1 MSNYK
6 AIEATEKMMAI
17 LGEELIILKEELREG
32 MDNRSFSDVIKTAIR
47 LNKYANNGYDLL
59 SKGADHFR
67 FKKRVVEEFFDLV
80 EHDLLLNGVSLKR
93 IPSGTIE
100 FYREDSKMGTLYS
113 DNTVVF
119 LTLSAEKQ
127 LEEQLE
133 KLKGEQKEKSNQIIS
148 LSEEDKKMQTVLDC
162 IVANKSV
169 SDVLEPR
176 HLELA
181 YLDEFFLSDWFKEK
195 VRQNENNWIGK
206 QYRRLAMKII
216 TRQLKKEKV
225 RNNIF
230 NRKVKRFKLSEHLRN
245 QRISINLPISRTKI
259 MMEPKIIKER
269 EFKVLLEKYDIPYTH
284 N

>member
-133 KLKGEQKEKSNQIIS
+133 ILKGEQKEKSNQIIS

-162 IVANKSV
+162 IVANTSV
-169 SDVLEPR
+169 CDVLEPR

-206 QYRRLAMKII
+206 QYRRLAMKLI

-230 NRKVKRFKLSEHLRN
+230 NRKVKRFKLREHLRN

-259 MMEPKIIKER
+259 MMEPKIVKER
-269 EFKVLLEKYDIPYTH
+269 EFKALLKKYDIPYTH